1 MRAPQCPPVQTDG
14 DFAALRRRP
23 ACGPPQPPACAGGFV
38 GPRCHGNSER
48 KETPRERHTPVV
60 STGCLRRGYLGKEEA
75 GVTGSGTHGQ
85 DWGGTGRRRDAAA
98 QMLDDLNYGVM
109 VYKAREQ
116 RRISQ

>member
-1 MRAPQCPPVQTDG
+1 
-14 DFAALRRRP
+14 
-23 ACGPPQPPACAGGFV
+23 
-38 GPRCHGNSER
+38 
-48 KETPRERHTPVV
+48 
-60 STGCLRRGYLGKEEA
+60 LGKEEA